1 VRILGTFYRQPNL
14 SCHVNTSLL
23 MTFHT
28 YAAGRQDRFRRLF
41 KAVWRDRYLLLLI
54 SPVVLYY
61 LIFHYVPMYGTIL
74 AWTGHPGPNYFRTI
88 YIAALAGID
97 PNLYEAAEVD
107 GAKRRQKA
115 FYSTLPSMQPIMVI
129 LLILNVGSLMVA
141 GFSLDA
147 YELVFEDPGVWRAYY
162 ITIWYTGVG
171 TLINVPM
178 TVLAAYPLSKP
189 ILAVLALFYAVG
201 HWNDSVYLPSMEL
214 QPLSIFL
221 SNVLLQNNQEM
232 FGAGGITDTFARS
245 ALAIQMKYSL
255 IIVVIL
261 PIVCVFST
269 SA

>member
-1 VRILGTFYRQPNL
+1 
-14 SCHVNTSLL
+14 
-23 MTFHT
+23 
-28 YAAGRQDRFRRLF
+28 
-41 KAVWRDRYLLLLI
+41 
-54 SPVVLYY
+54 
-61 LIFHYVPMYGTIL
+61 
-74 AWTGHPGPNYFRTI
+74 
-88 YIAALAGID
+88 
-97 PNLYEAAEVD
+97 
-107 GAKRRQKA
+107 
-115 FYSTLPSMQPIMVI
+115 MQPIMVI

-261 PIVCVFST
+261 PIVCAFST

>member
-1 VRILGTFYRQPNL
+1 MASILHYNL
-14 SCHVNTSLL
+14 AH
-23 MTFHT
+23 
-28 YAAGRQDRFRRLF
+28 R
-41 KAVWRDRYLLLLI
+41 
-54 SPVVLYY
+54 
-61 LIFHYVPMYGTIL
+61 
-74 AWTGHPGPNYFRTI
+74 
-88 YIAALAGID
+88 
-97 PNLYEAAEVD
+97 
-107 GAKRRQKA
+107 
-115 FYSTLPSMQPIMVI
+115 
-129 LLILNVGSLMVA
+129 
-141 GFSLDA
+141 
-147 YELVFEDPGVWRAYY
+147 
-162 ITIWYTGVG
+162 VG

-221 SNVLLQNNQEM
+221 SKVLLQNNQEM